1 MNKQKTKII
10 PIGNSK
16 GIIIPAPVMKELALE
31 EGDQVHLSYDYKN
44 QALLCSFPKTKQLKL
59 EIK

>member
-1 MNKQKTKII
+1 MSKQRTKII

-16 GIIIPAPVMKELALE
+16 GIIIPAPIMKELALE
-31 EGDQVHLSYDYKN
+31 VEDEVHLSYDYKK
-44 QALLCSFPKTKQLKL
+44 QVLQCSFPKTKQLKL